1 MRKLSQHYHPT
12 ISLYA
17 ANLLKVWAC
26 HRLVRDVH
34 KSITHHRFLGSV
46 IVSTPS
52 QSTQLICSCTV
63 RFFSQ
68 GEKPAFSGDPFQ
80 DFTLVNFL
88 NKFVFKNPKSA
99 DKSKCLRPFI
109 SIQDFYDILDELD
122 SAVLR
127 PARNVCVYARS

>member
-1 MRKLSQHYHPT
+1 MSSAGPR
-12 ISLYA
+12 
-17 ANLLKVWAC
+17 
-26 HRLVRDVH
+26 R
-34 KSITHHRFLGSV
+34 KSIKHRQFYGLLLLV

-99 DKSKCLRPFI
+99 DKSKF
-109 SIQDFYDILDELD
+109 
-122 SAVLR
+122 V
-127 PARNVCVYARS
+127 